1 MTDSTPLA
9 RLRAL
14 HEPILCPDCG
24 SDEHC
29 GYCGNETWP
38 CDTIAALDAL
48 EAERKAV
55 CDEYGL
61 PDSYPILRQHIDA
74 NTAFVSAIDKQT
86 IRVLQARID
95 AATVLIRRAME
106 ERRMTF
112 HPTGGIDTCENCRPY
127 REWLG
132 NKEAGNE

>member
-1 MTDSTPLA
+1 MTGSTPMS
-9 RLRAL
+9 RLRER
-14 HEPILCPDCG
+14 HRG
-24 SDEHC
+24 FH
-29 GYCGNETWP
+29 YCDGGAMATEQR
-38 CDTIAALDAL
+38 CDTIAALEEL
-48 EAERKAV
+48 EA
-55 CDEYGL
+55 L
-61 PDSYPILRQHIDA
+61 PL
-74 NTAFVSAIDKQT
+74 VSPADLESLDMSMQSI
-86 IRVLQARID
+86 IRHAEGKETEIRALQARIN